1 MINVDDDEENLNKEI
16 ISQDDEHYD
25 NIELDEVFFFFF
37 FLIGWIRWSWL
48 NKMMNMMKNNYYFGS
63 LTCLSLLSLINL
75 NVYVINT
82 C

>member
-25 NIELDEVFFFFF
+25 NIELDEVFF
-37 FLIGWIRWSWL
+37 LIGWIRWSWL
-48 NKMMNMMKNNYYFGS
+48 NKMTNMIKKNYYFCS

>member
-37 FLIGWIRWSWL
+37 FDR
-48 NKMMNMMKNNYYFGS
+48 MN
-63 LTCLSLLSLINL
+63 
-75 NVYVINT
+75 
-82 C
+82 